1 MLDARRM
8 QILRSVVTS
17 GSVSAAAANLGY
29 TPSAISQQVA
39 VLEKEAGTALLEK
52 HGRGLR
58 PTPAGSY
65 LAEQAARMTA
75 LLNDTE
81 AELAD
86 IRAGRTG
93 RLRLRFFHTA
103 STGLVPRAV
112 AKFRADHPDVHLDL
126 EMFEHGV
133 LDALAEGEADVAV
146 IVLGRQTPAR
156 EGVRIV
162 PLAEDPYRVV
172 LPRGHR
178 LAGAEAVDLAWLAEE
193 PWIDSNPSTTDTCAE
208 SLQDAYAS
216 AGFTPRTVMRVDG
229 SYTAQGFV
237 AAELGVSL
245 VPALG
250 MEMTHPD
257 VVVRPLRKPAAVR
270 PLHIA
275 VRETVA
281 DRPATEAL
289 LRTLRETARAAL
301 EAGQGW

>member
-1 MLDARRM
+1 M
-8 QILRSVVTS
+8 QILRSVVNS

-29 TPSAISQQVA
+29 TPSAISQQIS

-112 AKFRADHPDVHLDL
+112 AKFRAEHPDVQLDL
-126 EMFEHGV
+126 EMLEQGL
-133 LDALAEGEADVAV
+133 LDALAAGEADVAV
-146 IVLGRQTPAR
+146 IVRGRRVPAR

-162 PLAEDPYRVV
+162 PLAEDPYRAV

-178 LAGAEAVDLAWLAEE
+178 LAGQDVIDLSWLADEPWVDSSPGTTDPCAEA
-193 PWIDSNPSTTDTCAE
+193 
-208 SLQDAYAS
+208 LQEAYAS
-216 AGFTPRTVMRVDG
+216 AGFTPRTVMQVDG

-237 AAELGVSL
+237 AAELGVAL

-250 MEMTHPD
+250 MEMVHPD
-257 VVVRPLRKPAAVR
+257 VVVRPLRNPAPVR

-275 VRETVA
+275 VREGVA
-281 DRPATEAL
+281 DRPATASL
-289 LRTLRETARAAL
+289 LRTLHETARVAL
-301 EAGQGW
+301 EPAAV